1 LFGNL
6 NLKQA
11 VEQVRMD
18 LLENVEDLV
27 NDVPEEDLGKSPEI
41 PDGDLPKLKD
51 RTKET
56 LKQNLKD
63 LFGGDRLMM

>member
-27 NDVPEEDLGKSPEI
+27 NDVPEEDLGKSPEM

-51 RTKET
+51 KTEET